1 MKKCRVYRDT
11 GWVGMLGGIGLTL
24 NGNKV
29 AKIYNKEWLE
39 IPLVDNQA
47 TLQTST
53 FGQKS
58 NKIEVNDSEDC
69 ILSTTIWGS
78 YGIGLML
85 VLLVLS
91 TLLRN
96 SFLSA
101 TVLIFASVLLITAF
115 IPGLHHKLEKLD

>member
-1 MKKCRVYRDT
+1 ME
-11 GWVGMLGGIGLTL
+11 
-24 NGNKV
+24 NKV

-58 NKIEVNDSEDC
+58 NKIEVNDSEDY